1 MIARRS
7 KAQRHRA
14 CLLLGSN
21 LQPEENLRRAVE
33 LLRQYFVVE
42 KVSAAWETPA
52 VGSDGPDFLN
62 AAVVIHTSLDPW
74 QLKERFLRPLE
85 AQLGRVRTAD
95 KNAPRTIDIDI
106 VIWDADLLDLDV
118 WKYAY
123 AAVPVAEL
131 LPCQQSEETGEY
143 LEQAAARLNRS
154 THMCARPEVTALFA

>member
-7 KAQRHRA
+7 KDQRHRA

-21 LQPEENLRRAVE
+21 IQPEENLRRAVE

-106 VIWDADLLDLDV
+106 VSGMLTCWTWMYGNMLM
-118 WKYAY
+118 
-123 AAVPVAEL
+123 P
-131 LPCQQSEETGEY
+131 PCRWLSFCPANNPKK
-143 LEQAAARLNRS
+143 LANI
-154 THMCARPEVTALFA
+154 

>member
-1 MIARRS
+1 
-7 KAQRHRA
+7 
-14 CLLLGSN
+14 
-21 LQPEENLRRAVE
+21 
-33 LLRQYFVVE
+33 
-42 KVSAAWETPA
+42 
-52 VGSDGPDFLN
+52 
-62 AAVVIHTSLDPW
+62 VIHTSLDPW